1 MLFAIIRCMKERGA
15 LYIVSTPIGNLED
28 ITLRALRILKV
39 VKLIAAEDT
48 RRTRVLLSHYHLS
61 TPTTSYFEQN
71 EFKKGPHILNV
82 LKRGNDVALVSD
94 AGTPGISDPGFRLIN
109 LALENSIKVTSIPGP
124 SAVTSALAI
133 SGLSTDSFTF
143 YGFPPRKSNERKVFL
158 ASLKKEGKT
167 VVLYESPRR
176 IIKTL
181 NDIKTILG
189 NVDVVLVREL
199 TKVHEEVIRGTASD
213 IVKAFKDRA
222 IKGEITL
229 LIGRI
234 ETVDE
239 KPPLLEEIRTLRDSL
254 GLPVKDIV
262 KLIAAERD
270 IPRGVV
276 YKESLKLK
284 DQLC

>member
-1 MLFAIIRCMKERGA
+1 MKERGV

-28 ITLRALRILKV
+28 ITLRALRILKEV
-39 VKLIAAEDT
+39 QLIAAEDT
-48 RRTRVLLSHYHLS
+48 RRTRVLLSQYHLS

-82 LKRGNDVALVSD
+82 LKGGKDVALVSD

-109 LALENSIKVTSIPGP
+109 LALENSITVTSIPGP

-133 SGLSTDSFTF
+133 SGLSTDRFTF
-143 YGFPPRKSNERKVFL
+143 YGFPPRKANERRVFL

-181 NDIKTILG
+181 NDINTILG

-199 TKVHEEVIRGTASD
+199 TKIHEEVIRGTASD
-213 IVKAFKDRA
+213 IVKAFKDRS

>member
-1 MLFAIIRCMKERGA
+1 MKERGV

-28 ITLRALRILKV
+28 ITLRALRILKE

-48 RRTRVLLSHYHLS
+48 RRTRILLRHYHLS

-71 EFKKGPHILNV
+71 EFKKGPHILNA
-82 LKRGNDVALVSD
+82 LKGGKDVALVSD

-109 LALENSIKVTSIPGP
+109 LALEDSIRVTSIPGP
-124 SAVTSALAI
+124 SALTSALAI
-133 SGLSTDSFTF
+133 SGLSTDRFTF
-143 YGFPPRKSNERKVFL
+143 YGFPPRKLNERRVFL

-167 VVLYESPRR
+167 IILYESPRR
-176 IIKTL
+176 TIKTL
-181 NDIKTILG
+181 NDINTILG
-189 NVDVVLVREL
+189 NVEVVLVREL

-213 IVKAFKDRA
+213 IVKAFKERS

-254 GLPVKDIV
+254 GLPIKDIV